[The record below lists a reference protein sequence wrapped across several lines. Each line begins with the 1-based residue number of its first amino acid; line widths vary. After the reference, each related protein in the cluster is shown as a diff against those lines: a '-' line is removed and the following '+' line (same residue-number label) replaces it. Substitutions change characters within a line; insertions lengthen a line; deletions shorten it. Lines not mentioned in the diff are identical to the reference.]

1 MKRSMLILL
10 PLVAVALIA
19 VSFMFLIK
27 PQMDQAAELRVEA
40 TDIRTQQEQVRGQI
54 AALAHVRETSP
65 TVEAELAAISA
76 IIPQDPALPSALR
89 QFQMA
94 AQDSGVTI
102 NSMSPS
108 APTSANIPDAPSLAS
123 ISWSL
128 SIEGGYFQ
136 VVDFLRRLEDPV
148 VTPRGILVRSVTASP
163 GELPALSVSVSVVM
177 FADLQQVPTDAPPAE
192 PPAEG
197 EDGTDEDAA
206 TEDGEDD
213 A

>member
-10 PLVAVALIA
+10 PLVAVALIV
-19 VSFMFLIK
+19 VSFVFLIK
-27 PQMDQAAELRVEA
+27 PQMDQAAELREEA
-40 TDIRTQQEQVRGQI
+40 AAIRTQQEQARGQI
-54 AALAHVRETSP
+54 AALARVRETSP

-94 AQDSGVTI
+94 AQDSGVTLT
-102 NSMSPS
+102 SMAPS
-108 APTSANIPDAPSLAS
+108 APTNANISDAPNLAS

-148 VTPRGILVRSVTASP
+148 VTARGILVQSVTASP
-163 GELPALSVSVSVVM
+163 TELPTLSVSVTAVM
-177 FADLQQVPTDAPPAE
+177 FADLQQVPSDTPPDE
-192 PPAEG
+192 QPT
-197 EDGTDEDAA
+197 EDDGAGDD
-206 TEDGEDD
+206 EDGEDD

>member
-1 MKRSMLILL
+1 MKRPLLILI
-10 PLVAVALIA
+10 PLVAVVLIV
-19 VSFMFLIK
+19 VSFMFLIR

-40 TDIRTQQEQVRGQI
+40 EDLRTQQQQVRSQI
-54 AALAHVRETSP
+54 TALARVRETSP
-65 TVEAELAAISA
+65 TIEAELAAISA

-108 APTSANIPDAPSLAS
+108 APTSANISEAPNLAS

-148 VTPRGILVRSVTASP
+148 VTPRGVLVRSVTASP
-163 GELPALSVSVSVVM
+163 GELPTLSVSVSVVM
-177 FADLQQVPTDAPPAE
+177 FADLQQVPTDAPPDE
-192 PPAEG
+192 PPA
-197 EDGTDEDAA
+197 
-206 TEDGEDD
+206 DD
-213 A
+213 ADDADDDDDENGEEDE

>member
-1 MKRSMLILL
+1 MKRPLLILI
-10 PLVAVALIA
+10 PLVAVVLIV
-19 VSFMFLIK
+19 VSFMFLIR
-27 PQMDQAAELRVEA
+27 PQMDQAAELREEA
-40 TDIRTQQEQVRGQI
+40 ENLRVQQQQVRGQI
-54 AALAHVRETSP
+54 TALARVRETSP
-65 TVEAELAAISA
+65 TIEAELAAISA

-108 APTSANIPDAPSLAS
+108 APTSAGINEAPNLAS

-148 VTPRGILVRSVTASP
+148 VTPRGVLVRSVTASP
-163 GELPALSVSVSVVM
+163 GELPTLSVSITAVM
-177 FADLQQVPTDAPPAE
+177 FADLQQVPTDAPPDE
-192 PPAEG
+192 PPA
-197 EDGTDEDAA
+197 DDA
-206 TEDGEDD
+206 TEDDGDNGEED